1 MTRTRAEPQPIAA
14 APISAAAT
22 PVGPAVRESA
32 GARAVDLNRLVGEV
46 VYLYAFDVAYEMIRR
61 PVPTLLGQPVADFAI
76 GSSKRSPRQ
85 AFFYKAQMIRLP
97 PLERLTGRGP
107 VRLERSV
114 KLLPVGAIS
123 ITVRVPFQVAR
134 LDELID
140 FHDLRFADGASVY
153 DEARQLAEDV
163 RRELAPYVVR

>member
-1 MTRTRAEPQPIAA
+1 MVPWSAAGVDQMTRTRAEPQPIAP
-14 APISAAAT
+14 APVPAAAAQ
-22 PVGPAVRESA
+22 VGPAARESA

-85 AFFYKAQMIRLP
+85 AFFYKAQMVRLP
-97 PLERLTGRGP
+97 PLERLTGHGP
-107 VRLERSV
+107 IRLERSI

-123 ITVRVPFQVAR
+123 IMIRVPFAAR
-134 LDELID
+134 TLEELTE
-140 FHDLRFADGASVY
+140 FHDLRFADNTTVF
-153 DEARQLAEDV
+153 
-163 RRELAPYVVR
+163 